1 MKWWRGRRLL
11 VKWWRGR
18 GRQHSHQHPFLSY
31 THANL
36 YKYTPPPY
44 LPHLLF
50 KAHKVNEHCHDH
62 ANEYEKAYGERVHQ
76 VKSYVL
82 HSSLYT
88 GARLADEVPRAP
100 RHDAHSSVTRAL
112 RNVNVNGPDGAA

>member
-1 MKWWRGRRLL
+1 MSNDFILL
-11 VKWWRGR
+11 GTAICV
-18 GRQHSHQHPFLSY
+18 
-31 THANL
+31 ND
-36 YKYTPPPY
+36 PY
-44 LPHLLF
+44 Q
-50 KAHKVNEHCHDH
+50 DQ
-62 ANEYEKAYGERVHQ
+62 ANEDEHTYGERFHQ